1 MRTGSKAASTSGSII
16 GGVYQKRSELPVF
29 ARLKAEAISCVTH
42 LTKKILFAILPLDMA
57 HKLAQGSTRN
67 GRDSQAKRLGVK
79 RSDGQ
84 TVRTGEII
92 IRQRGTRFHAG
103 KGVGIGKD
111 YTVFALNNGVVKF
124 LKKKATNFAGA
135 LKLRTYVSVV

>member
-1 MRTGSKAASTSGSII
+1 
-16 GGVYQKRSELPVF
+16 
-29 ARLKAEAISCVTH
+29 
-42 LTKKILFAILPLDMA
+42 MA

-84 TVRTGEII
+84 TVKTGEII
-92 IRQRGTRFHAG
+92 VRQRGTKVHMG
-103 KGVGIGKD
+103 KNVKLGKD
-111 YTVFALNNGVVKF
+111 YTVYAMKDGVVKF
-124 LKKKATNFAGA
+124 MKKKAPNFAGA